1 MQSVVGELG
10 FDGHALGDVAIYD
23 DESLDF
29 AAIILDGAGRG
40 LEGAPFAI
48 FVTKTILEALPD
60 ACSVS
65 FASSLEDFETI
76 VRMNLLKD
84 RSLSEFFRRIAED
97 LFVRGAV
104 VEAMTFGVDERD
116 HIRSIFGNDAE
127 ELFALGGAAIRD
139 DYPELLGD
147 DDEDEGSKKH
157 GWASKKKIGSAEIPL
172 SAGFWMGRLSGLS

>member
-40 LEGAPFAI
+40 LEGAPFAT
-48 FVTKTILEALPD
+48 FVTKTVLQGLPD
-60 ACSVS
+60 ACSAS
-65 FASSLEDFETI
+65 FASRLEDFETI
-76 VRMNLLKD
+76 VRMNLLED
-84 RSLSEFFRRIAED
+84 RSLGEFFRRIAED
-97 LFVRGAV
+97 FFVRGAV

-116 HIRSIFGNDAE
+116 HVRSIFGDDAE

-147 DDEDEGSKKH
+147 DDEDEGRQKH
-157 GWASKKKIGSAEIPL
+157 GWASKKRSAARRFP
-172 SAGFWMGRLSGLS
+172 